1 VAAVGPVFRCLES
14 RVEEVDEAEA
24 WVRQFAG
31 GQGFDESDQYFIG
44 LAVREVLVNAI
55 KHGNRFDLAK
65 KVGLVLGG
73 APGELVVEVSDEGAG
88 FRLEDVPD
96 PKAVEN
102 LDRRSGRGL
111 LLARRIMDEISVQ
124 RLEPVG
130 TRVRLVKR
138 VASPGDERDQM

>member
-1 VAAVGPVFRCLES
+1 MAAVGPVFRSLES

-44 LAVREVLVNAI
+44 LAVREVVVNAI

-65 KVGLVLGG
+65 KVGLALSGG
-73 APGELVVEVSDEGAG
+73 PGELVVEVSDEGAG
-88 FRLEDVPD
+88 FLLEEVPD
-96 PKAVEN
+96 AKAAEN
-102 LDRRSGRGL
+102 LERRSGRGL

-124 RLEPVG
+124 RLEPAG

-138 VASPGDERDQM
+138 LASTVADRDQM

>member
-1 VAAVGPVFRCLES
+1 MAAVGPVFRSLES

-31 GQGFDESDQYFIG
+31 GQGFDESGQYFIG

-65 KVGLVLGG
+65 KVGLALGG

-88 FRLEDVPD
+88 FLLEEVPD
-96 PKAVEN
+96 AQAAEN
-102 LDRRSGRGL
+102 LERRSGRGL
-111 LLARRIMDEISVQ
+111 LLARRIMDELTVMPAI
-124 RLEPVG
+124 PVG
-130 TRVRLVKR
+130 TRVRMVKH
-138 VASPGDERDQM
+138 ASSPAAFKPG